1 MRLFYG
7 LDDKQIVDSDVVNTD
22 VLAGSLVSSSSLGST
37 HSPLQGSVKGSVKG
51 SVLTGVRCKYIEAEN
66 CILINVTAE
75 RIIAKPGSIIYNIVA
90 GGDDN
95 VLIAEPGQVLAGVFS
110 DDGSQHVIRSNI
122 SIDGGKLYY
131 YNTLITIV
139 LYN

>member
-7 LDDKQIVDSDVVNTD
+7 LDDKQLVDSDVVNTD
-22 VLAGSLVSSSSLGST
+22 ILDGSLISSSSLGST
-37 HSPLQGSVKGSVKG
+37 HSPLKGSVRG

-75 RIIAKPGSIIYNIVA
+75 RIIAKPGSVIYNIVA

-122 SIDGGKLYY
+122 SIDGGKIYY
-131 YNTLITIV
+131 YNTHVIIV

>member
-7 LDDKQIVDSDVVNTD
+7 LDDKQIVDTDVVNTD
-22 VLAGSLVSSSSLGST
+22 ILDGSLVSSSSLGST
-37 HSPLQGSVKGSVKG
+37 HSPLQGSVRG

-122 SIDGGKLYY
+122 SIDGGKL
-131 YNTLITIV
+131 L
-139 LYN
+139 L